1 MAAPVPLMLI
11 AGATQAI
18 GAIVAGNAQAA
29 QYNAQAQ
36 AAAYNANIQRQQSSA
51 VAQQT
56 SAREDLQRRQARQ
69 IIGRQVAAG
78 AESGVNIT
86 TGSASDLLRQSL
98 YDAEMDALNIRYEG
112 EINRVG
118 LLNQAALKPIWL
130 IGVPIAWVSV
140 VWIAV
145 RLGLSTGTS
154 PRMAFTI
161 AEVSG
166 VVGEACVN
174 QSLSEPATAPAALA
188 TVLASVAVPAD
199 GGLSG

>member
-11 AGATQAI
+11 AGAMQAV
-18 GAIVAGNAQAA
+18 GAIAAGNAQAA
-29 QYNAQAQ
+29 QHNAQAQ

-86 TGSASDLLRQSL
+86 TGSASDLFRQSL

-112 EINRVG
+112 EMNRVG
-118 LLNQAALKPIWL
+118 LLNQASLSDWEGRVAKKNSKTAQRAGYLN
-130 IGVPIAWVSV
+130 AAVSLTG
-140 VWIAV
+140 AAAGAYGM
-145 RLGLSTGTS
+145 RGAAAGGSSSRFSLSNGSTGLGLRQGGGTGL
-154 PRMAFTI
+154 R
-161 AEVSG
+161 
-166 VVGEACVN
+166 VG
-174 QSLSEPATAPAALA
+174 
-188 TVLASVAVPAD
+188 
-199 GGLSG
+199 GGTGLRY

>member
-1 MAAPVPLMLI
+1 MAAPVTLMLI
-11 AGATQAI
+11 SGATQAI
-18 GAIVAGNAQAA
+18 GAIAAGNAQAA
-29 QYNAQAQ
+29 QHNAQAQ

-118 LLNQAALKPIWL
+118 LLNQASLSDWEGRVAKKNSKTAQRAGYLN
-130 IGVPIAWVSV
+130 AAVSLTG
-140 VWIAV
+140 AAAGAYGM
-145 RLGLSTGTS
+145 RGAAAGGSSSSFSLSNGSTGLGLRQGGGTGL
-154 PRMAFTI
+154 R
-161 AEVSG
+161 
-166 VVGEACVN
+166 VG
-174 QSLSEPATAPAALA
+174 
-188 TVLASVAVPAD
+188 
-199 GGLSG
+199 GGTGLRY